1 MDNPIELGEL
11 SDLLSVMYLK
21 NATDLFVTVGV
32 EPTVIVDG
40 NFYRAT
46 DELITPERINTIV
59 DSVLTE
65 KQLREF
71 KEALA
76 LDFGVE
82 FPEIGRVRLNFYFQ
96 KGQPA
101 IVARFIG
108 NKIPD
113 LESLGTPEVIK
124 KMATEKH
131 GLILIVG
138 AASSGKSTTV
148 ASMLDYRNR
157 HCEGHILTVEDPIEY
172 THTHKMCLISQRE
185 IGIDTKNYEDAL
197 KYALREKPDT
207 IMIGEIRD
215 VETAKYALRFAET
228 GHLCISTLHA
238 NNAPQA
244 IDRFLNLFDQSEQL
258 RIRHDLSQYLVAIV
272 AQRIAFSTSGNRIL
286 VSEVMMNNHF
296 ISTLIIKGE
305 TEKIKAVMGEMDNE
319 SQTFDKV
326 LSDLVNKKAIT
337 REEALR
343 VADSRINLSLMMNSG
358 DDSLYKGE
366 YTPEVVAPEDTARQQ
381 RLIDLARERK
391 NKRAQQRQSK

>member
-11 SDLLSVMYLK
+11 SELLSLMYLK

-40 NFYRAT
+40 NYYRAS
-46 DELITPERINTIV
+46 DELITPERIHVIV
-59 DSVLTE
+59 ASILSEQQQDA
-65 KQLREF
+65 F
-71 KEALA
+71 NNALS

-82 FPEIGRVRLNFYFQ
+82 FPDIGRVRLNFYFQ

-108 NKIPD
+108 NSIPD
-113 LESLGTPEVIK
+113 LNDLGIPSAVKE
-124 KMATEKH
+124 MATEKH

-138 AASSGKSTTV
+138 AAGSGKSTTM

-157 HCEGHILTVEDPIEY
+157 NCEGHILTVEDPIEY
-172 THTHKMCLISQRE
+172 THNHKMCLISQRE
-185 IGIDTKNYEDAL
+185 IGIDTKSYEDAL

-215 VETAKYALRFAET
+215 TETAKYALRFAET
-228 GHLCISTLHA
+228 GHLCLSTLHA
-238 NNAPQA
+238 NNSAQA
-244 IDRFLNLFDQSEQL
+244 IDRFLNLFPLNEHH
-258 RIRHDLSQYLVAIV
+258 RIKHDLSQYLVAII
-272 AQRIAFSTSGNRIL
+272 AQRFAFSESGSRVL
-286 VSEVMMNNHF
+286 VSEIMLNNHF
-296 ISTLIIKGE
+296 VSTLIAKGE

-326 LSDLVNKKAIT
+326 LCELVSKKTIS

-343 VADSRINLSLMMNSG
+343 VADSRINLSLMMQSG
-358 DDSLYKGE
+358 DDTLYSSDYSPE
-366 YTPEVVAPEDTARQQ
+366 EATPEDAARKQ
-381 RLIDLARERK
+381 RLIDMAKERK
-391 NKRAQQRQSK
+391 NKKAKRSS